1 MKNFPLHRAQ
11 ARRHAGGF
19 TLVEMM
25 VSVAIGVVVI
35 GCIAAL
41 TIVSGWHFAAISNYT
56 LMDDKSRNA
65 LDKISKEIRNSTSL
79 VDCRTNN
86 PQYLRFTNTLGA
98 DGATITYDGTART
111 LTLSKPNL
119 PDQLLLTYCDTFSFQ
134 LFNRYPNLTGGNF
147 SFYASTNFTTGAVD
161 PQFTKVV
168 NMTWR
173 CTRTVLGSK
182 LNTEV
187 VQTAQIV
194 LRNKVRSG
202 AP

>member
-1 MKNFPLHRAQ
+1 MKHFPLHRVQ
-11 ARRHAGGF
+11 ARRLAGGF
-19 TLVEMM
+19 TLVEVM

-41 TIVSGWHFAAISNYT
+41 TIVSGWHFAAISNYS
-56 LMDDKSRNA
+56 LMDNKSRNA

-79 VDCRTNN
+79 VAVNTNN
-86 PQYLRFTNTLGA
+86 PQYLQLQFTNTLGA

-111 LTLSKPNL
+111 LTLSKPNQ

-134 LFNRYPNLTGGNF
+134 LFNRCPNLTGGNF

-182 LNTEV
+182 LNTEI

-194 LRNKVRSG
+194 LRNKVK
-202 AP
+202 

>member
-1 MKNFPLHRAQ
+1 MKNSPLHRAQ

-56 LMDDKSRNA
+56 LMDNKSRNA

-79 VDCRTNN
+79 VRSSTNN
-86 PQYLRFTNTLGA
+86 PQYLQFTNTLGA
-98 DGATITYDGTART
+98 DGATITYDGTAGT
-111 LTLSKPNL
+111 LTLSKPNQ

-134 LFNRYPNLTGGNF
+134 LFNRCPNLTGGNF
-147 SFYASTNFTTGAVD
+147 SFNASTNITGVVD

-173 CTRTVLGSK
+173 CTRTVLVSK
-182 LNTEV
+182 LNTEI

-194 LRNKVRSG
+194 LRNKVK
-202 AP
+202 